1 MNGRHERIERLAAR
15 WLEARTTEAEERE
28 LRELLRTE
36 TELPESLRDL
46 AILFEGFGALAGERM
61 PHDGAFAP
69 EFAARPDEKPLRPL
83 VCGIGL
89 PPESAP
95 AEFVARPDLD
105 AQPDTCG
112 ALRRQ
117 LS

>member
-15 WLEARTTEAEERE
+15 WLAARTTEAEEHE

-61 PHDGAFAP
+61 RHDGAFAP
-69 EFAARPDEKPLRPL
+69 EFAVRPDE
-83 VCGIGL
+83 
-89 PPESAP
+89 
-95 AEFVARPDLD
+95 
-105 AQPDTCG
+105 
-112 ALRRQ
+112 
-117 LS
+117 